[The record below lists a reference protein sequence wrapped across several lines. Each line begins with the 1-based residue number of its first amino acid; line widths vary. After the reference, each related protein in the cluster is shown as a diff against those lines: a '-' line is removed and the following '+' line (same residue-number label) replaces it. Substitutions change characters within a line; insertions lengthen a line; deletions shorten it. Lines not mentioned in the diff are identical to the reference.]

1 MRDADMPLTGR
12 IDAAI
17 ERITHGQAAMRVPV
31 EATDPD
37 VVLADCQREI
47 ERLTAAL
54 QYEQHR
60 ADRQGTHGDGCADWG
75 PSHYECAIR
84 ERDELRRQLAEAE
97 LDARR
102 YRWIAGHCR
111 STSEHWGGRWS
122 IVVEGPCPAKH
133 DEEGAFDAAIDAQIE
148 KERSE

>member
-1 MRDADMPLTGR
+1 MSDQWKTGNEFAPYHPSASHIRPDYRDGWNACYEL
-12 IDAAI
+12 
-17 ERITHGQAAMRVPV
+17 
-31 EATDPD
+31 ATK
-37 VVLADCQREI
+37 EI

-84 ERDELRRQLAEAE
+84 ERDELRRQFAEAE
-97 LDARR
+97 LDAQR
-102 YRWIAGHCR
+102 YRWVAGHCR

-133 DEEGAFDAAIDAQIE
+133 DEEDAFDAAIDAAMDLTRPAE
-148 KERSE
+148 ES